1 MADYLVKY
9 RNNQDQEVER
19 ELEEMDFFQVMSMII
34 RAGFVVMT
42 VTRLRDAKDL
52 SVWFSN
58 KDWA

>member
-42 VTRLRDAKDL
+42 VTRLRDTKDL

>member
-9 RNNQDQEVER
+9 RNNQDQEIER
-19 ELEEMDFFQVMSMII
+19 ELEEMDFFSTMSMII

-42 VTRLRDAKDL
+42 VTRLRDTKDL

-58 KDWA
+58 KEAV